1 MGMHDAANKVQVGN
15 AKSIRAKAISRR
27 QFLGGSAGVCG
38 AILLALGLGGAT
50 NAATN
55 SRGVK
60 NQAAGITK
68 LKDGKLAVDTKKVK
82 SLGKVGGIAPL
93 GTVNGVPAALVR
105 TGASTYVA
113 LDLRCPH
120 AGVTVS
126 QAGSEWR
133 CPAHGSVF
141 KLDGAFVA
149 GPAGGPL
156 LNLVTSRKGNVVTVG

>member
-1 MGMHDAANKVQVGN
+1 MNNATGKTQADN
-15 AKSIRAKAISRR
+15 AKSIRAKAMSRR

-38 AILLALGLGGAT
+38 AMLFALGIGGAAS
-50 NAATN
+50 AATN
-55 SRGVK
+55 SRGLK
-60 NQAAGITK
+60 GQAAGITK

-82 SLGKVGGIAPL
+82 SLGKVGGVAPL
-93 GTVNGVPAALVR
+93 GTVRGVPAALVR

-113 LDLRCPH
+113 LDLRRTH

-126 QAGSEWR
+126 QAGNEWK

-149 GPAGGPL
+149 GPAGAPL
-156 LNLVTSRKGNVVTVG
+156 LKVVTSRKGNVVTVG

>member
-1 MGMHDAANKVQVGN
+1 MNNAASNTQAGN

-38 AILLALGLGGAT
+38 AMLFALGLGGAA
-50 NAATN
+50 NAVTN

-82 SLGKVGGIAPL
+82 ALGKVGGVAPL
-93 GTVNGVPAALVR
+93 GTVKGVPAALMR
-105 TGASTYVA
+105 TGANTYVA

-126 QAGSEWR
+126 QAGSEWK

-149 GPAGGPL
+149 GPAGAPL
-156 LNLVTSRKGNVVTVG
+156 LKVVTSQKGNVVTVG